1 MNKKRHLSSCV
12 FPSSATAMKPCTTLP
27 FICLGRRFEQD
38 LKTLSRAF
46 LVAMSGATLGD
57 RRSLRGTWI
66 LIGLLAAYLL
76 GTMAAFCGVRCSSS
90 VGNRF
95 HPDRFFLA
103 TLLHHGGFTTFHAFT
118 WTKEAAS
125 AWCQRCSNAAPRL
138 KPCQFYPCWMS
149 QRGRLRW
156 SLRVVPSSVRQ
167 RLPWCG
173 A

>member
-1 MNKKRHLSSCV
+1 MKVLSLTFEKYRHLPSCV
-12 FPSSATAMKPCTTLP
+12 FPSSAAAVKPCTTLP

-46 LVAMSGATLGD
+46 LVAMSRATLGD

-76 GTMAAFCGVRCSSS
+76 GRMAAFCGVRCSNS

-95 HPDRFFLA
+95 HPDRFSFWQLSFIMDD
-103 TLLHHGGFTTFHAFT
+103 LPLSMLSHGLRRRR
-118 WTKEAAS
+118 
-125 AWCQRCSNAAPRL
+125 QRGASNAATPHH
-138 KPCQFYPCWMS
+138 
-149 QRGRLRW
+149 
-156 SLRVVPSSVRQ
+156 
-167 RLPWCG
+167 